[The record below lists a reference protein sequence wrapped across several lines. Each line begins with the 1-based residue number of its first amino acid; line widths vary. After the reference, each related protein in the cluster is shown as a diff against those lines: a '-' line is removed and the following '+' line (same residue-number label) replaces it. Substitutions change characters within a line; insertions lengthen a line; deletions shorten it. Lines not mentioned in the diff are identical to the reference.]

1 MPSTIEEEPLEWVAR
16 LHELYYQEGKQEIT
30 L

>member
-1 MPSTIEEEPLEWVAR
+1 MPSVIENEPLEWVVR
-16 LHELYYQEGKQEIT
+16 LAEIMYQEGKQGVT

>member
-1 MPSTIEEEPLEWVAR
+1 MPSVIDEEPLEWVVR
-16 LHELYYQEGKQEIT
+16 LAELNYQEGKQGVS